1 MKHKAIL
8 YTRWMYAKLRRVKKY
23 DHSEAKIFPRALMKT
38 GIKQHKYLYG
48 KKMDSERKYVFEQN
62 Q

>member
-1 MKHKAIL
+1 
-8 YTRWMYAKLRRVKKY
+8 MYAKLRRVKKY